1 MRRTSLAALVGV
13 TLLGVTAP
21 AVAQDA
27 AKGADVYQDRCS
39 ACHVLNGIGQGPSLV
54 GVVGRKAASLQ
65 GFNYS
70 DAMKASGLT
79 WTPANL
85 DRFLSGPTKL
95 VPGHARDRRRS
106 ERSARPDRLSGLIEA
121 LTPARQARW
130 TSVTL

>member
-95 VPGHARDRRRS
+95 VPGTAMRAIVADPNDRH
-106 ERSARPDRLSGLIEA
+106 DLIA
-121 LTPARQARW
+121 YLASLKP
-130 TSVTL
+130 